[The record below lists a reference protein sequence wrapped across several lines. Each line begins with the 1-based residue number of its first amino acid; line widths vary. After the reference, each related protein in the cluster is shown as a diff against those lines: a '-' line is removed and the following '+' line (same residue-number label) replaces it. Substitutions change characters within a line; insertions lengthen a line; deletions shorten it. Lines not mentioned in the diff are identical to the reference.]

1 MTRVHP
7 FTNLHY
13 AMVLRANCSS
23 HILSILQIIAICDIV
38 IAIGDRHETLRQIE
52 VPAGSGRQPARAG
65 AGDDPAGSGSR
76 HRGGDGIAHQ
86 PELSIPNRIGRTA
99 APHQY
104 HSPAAGKVKV
114 HPGYLVEDPEGYH
127 AELLSDI
134 RTQEEK
140 LDLWLI
146 AGSDRFRKDPE
157 LCRALRSVAMYKD
170 SRSSLLLL
178 ESVLETPVLMERLLE
193 ILRPPEHQPAEKVH
207 ALPQRKAARSKRKAH
222 TTRNSVK

>member
-1 MTRVHP
+1 LVPEQPPNKRFIVS
-7 FTNLHY
+7 
-13 AMVLRANCSS
+13 CQ
-23 HILSILQIIAICDIV
+23 ILQYAILLLQSAIDMKLSDKLKYLREVEGSLRGLGRAMTQQEVVRAIAAEMESPISQSY
-38 IAIGDRHETLRQIE
+38 LSQIE
-52 VPAGSGRQPARAG
+52 SGAR
-65 AGDDPAGSGSR
+65 
-76 HRGGDGIAHQ
+76 
-86 PELSIPNRIGRTA
+86 
-99 APHQY
+99 PHLTNTTRLLL
-104 HSPAAGKVKV
+104 AKFFKV

-193 ILRPPEHQPAEKVH
+193 ILRHQQAEKEQEK
-207 ALPQRKAARSKRKAH
+207 APAPSQRKAARNKGKTR

>member
-1 MTRVHP
+1 LVPEQPPNKRLIVS
-7 FTNLHY
+7 
-13 AMVLRANCSS
+13 CQ
-23 HILSILQIIAICDIV
+23 ILQYAILLLQSAIDMKLSDKLKYLREVEGSLRGLGRAMTQQEVVRAIAAEMESPISQSY
-38 IAIGDRHETLRQIE
+38 LSQIE
-52 VPAGSGRQPARAG
+52 SGAR
-65 AGDDPAGSGSR
+65 
-76 HRGGDGIAHQ
+76 
-86 PELSIPNRIGRTA
+86 
-99 APHQY
+99 PHLTNTTRLLL
-104 HSPAAGKVKV
+104 AKFFKV

-193 ILRPPEHQPAEKVH
+193 ILRPQQAEKEQEK
-207 ALPQRKAARSKRKAH
+207 APAPSQRKAARNKGKAR

>member
-1 MTRVHP
+1 MKLSDKLKYLREVEGSLRGLGRAMTQQELV
-7 FTNLHY
+7 
-13 AMVLRANCSS
+13 RAIAAEMESPIS
-23 HILSILQIIAICDIV
+23 QSYLS
-38 IAIGDRHETLRQIE
+38 QIE
-52 VPAGSGRQPARAG
+52 SGTR
-65 AGDDPAGSGSR
+65 
-76 HRGGDGIAHQ
+76 
-86 PELSIPNRIGRTA
+86 
-99 APHQY
+99 PHLTNTTRLLL
-104 HSPAAGKVKV
+104 AKFFKV

-127 AELLSDI
+127 AELVSDI

-193 ILRPPEHQPAEKVH
+193 DSFYP
-207 ALPQRKAARSKRKAH
+207 RSTRTAHDKAH
-222 TTRNSVK
+222 AQPQKERPRGAKGKARTTRNSVKCK